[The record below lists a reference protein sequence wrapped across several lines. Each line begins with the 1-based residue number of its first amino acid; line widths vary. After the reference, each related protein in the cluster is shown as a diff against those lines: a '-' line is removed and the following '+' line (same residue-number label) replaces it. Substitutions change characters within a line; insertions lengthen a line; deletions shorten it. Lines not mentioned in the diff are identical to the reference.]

1 MHTEQ
6 ITQVTHE
13 TLKAALDTNGEILR
27 RIETRLDHHIEKVE
41 GAFPLD
47 ERKLPDYAA
56 HKAHHVAIAESDK
69 AMGEYK
75 KAITMR
81 LLQGAV
87 GLLITILGFGLG
99 PYFSKIL
106 GGLYGG

>member
-1 MHTEQ
+1 MAE
-6 ITQVTHE
+6 ITHQ
-13 TLKAALDTNGEILR
+13 TLHDLIKESISA
-27 RIETRLDHHIEKVE
+27 TRELTAEFRSHKQLVE
-41 GAFPLD
+41 GAFPVD
-47 ERKLPDYAA
+47 ERGLPDYGQ
-56 HKAHHVAIAESDK
+56 HKTHHQAIAESDR

-75 KAITMR
+75 RAITMR

-106 GGLYGG
+106 GGVYGG

>member
-1 MHTEQ
+1 MATRE
-6 ITQVTHE
+6 ITHE

-47 ERKLPDYAA
+47 DRGLPDYGR
-56 HKAHHVAIAESDK
+56 HKAHHQAITESDK

-75 KAITMR
+75 RAITMR

-87 GLLITILGFGLG
+87 GLLVTILGFGLG
-99 PYFSKIL
+99 PYLSKVL
-106 GGLYGG
+106 GG

>member
-1 MHTEQ
+1 MAFE
-6 ITQVTHE
+6 ITHE
-13 TLKAALDTNGEILR
+13 TLKAALDANGEVLR
-27 RIETRLDHHIEKVE
+27 RLESKLDHHVEKVE

-47 ERKLPDYAA
+47 ERGLPDYGA
-56 HKAHHVAIAESDK
+56 HKAHHLAIAVSDK

-75 KAITMR
+75 RAITLR

>member
-1 MHTEQ
+1 MAIEQ
-6 ITQVTHE
+6 ITHE
-13 TLKAALDTNGEILR
+13 TLKSAVDAVGDVVR

-41 GAFPLD
+41 GGFPLD
-47 ERKLPDYAA
+47 ERGLPDYGR
-56 HKAHHVAIAESDK
+56 HKAHHQAIAESDK

-75 KAITMR
+75 RAITMR

>member
-1 MHTEQ
+1 MAAEQ
-6 ITQVTHE
+6 ITHE
-13 TLKAALDTNGEILR
+13 TLQAQLASNGEILR
-27 RIETRLDHHIEKVE
+27 RLETKLDHHVEKVE

-47 ERKLPDYAA
+47 ERGLPDYGV
-56 HKAHHVAIAESDK
+56 HKAHHQAITESDK

-75 KAITMR
+75 RAITTR

>member
-1 MHTEQ
+1 MATE
-6 ITQVTHE
+6 ITHE
-13 TLKAALDTNGEILR
+13 TLKGALDANGEVLR
-27 RIETRLDHHIEKVE
+27 RIETRLEHHIEKVE
-41 GAFPLD
+41 GAFLLD
-47 ERKLPDYAA
+47 ERGLPDYGT

-75 KAITMR
+75 RAITLR

>member
-1 MHTEQ
+1 MATPE
-6 ITQVTHE
+6 VTHE
-13 TLKAALDTNGEILR
+13 MINRKLVENGEILQKLLL
-27 RIETRLDHHIEKVE
+27 EWSHHKEKVE

-47 ERKLPDYAA
+47 DRGLPDYGT
-56 HKAHHVAIAESDK
+56 HKSHHVAIAESDK
-69 AMGEYK
+69 AMGEYR

>member
-1 MHTEQ
+1 MPTDL
-6 ITQVTHE
+6 ITHE
-13 TLKAALDTNGEILR
+13 TLHAQLSENGALLQ
-27 RIETRLDHHIEKVE
+27 RIHQELAHHKQLIE

-47 ERKLPDYAA
+47 DRGLPDYGT
-56 HKAHHVAIAESDK
+56 HKAHHKAIADSDK

-75 KAITMR
+75 RAITAR

-87 GLLITILGFGLG
+87 GLIITILGFGLG

>member
-13 TLKAALDTNGEILR
+13 TLNSK
-27 RIETRLDHHIEKVE
+27 LDHNGALLQRIHQELAHHKQLIE
-41 GAFPLD
+41 GAFPAD
-47 ERKLPDYAA
+47 ERGLPDYGR
-56 HKAHHVAIAESDK
+56 HKAQHLAITKSDES
-69 AMGEYK
+69 MGEYK
-75 KAITMR
+75 RAITMR

-87 GLLITILGFGLG
+87 GLIITILGFGLG

-106 GGLYGG
+106 GG

>member
-1 MHTEQ
+1 MHTE
-6 ITQVTHE
+6 IVTHE
-13 TLKAALDTNGEILR
+13 TLAQQLSVNGALLQ
-27 RIETRLDHHIEKVE
+27 RIHQELLHHKQMIE

-47 ERKLPDYAA
+47 DRGLPDYGK
-56 HKAHHVAIAESDK
+56 HKAHHLSIAESDK

-75 KAITMR
+75 RAITAR

-87 GLLITILGFGLG
+87 GLIITILGFGLG
-99 PYFSKIL
+99 PYFTKIL

>member
-1 MHTEQ
+1 MPTDL
-6 ITQVTHE
+6 ITHE
-13 TLKAALDTNGEILR
+13 TLQAQLTSNGEILR
-27 RIETRLDHHIEKVE
+27 RIETRLDHHVEKVE

-47 ERKLPDYAA
+47 ERGLPDYGA
-56 HKAHHVAIAESDK
+56 HKSHHIAIAESDK

-106 GGLYGG
+106 GG

>member
-1 MHTEQ
+1 MATPE
-6 ITQVTHE
+6 ITHE
-13 TLKAALDTNGEILR
+13 TLKAALDAVGEVVR

-47 ERKLPDYAA
+47 DRKLPDYAA
-56 HKAHHVAIAESDK
+56 HKAHHTAIAESEK

-75 KAITMR
+75 RAITLR

-99 PYFSKIL
+99 PYLSKLL
-106 GGLYGG
+106 GN

>member
-1 MHTEQ
+1 MVTPE
-6 ITQVTHE
+6 ITHA
-13 TLKAALDTNGEILR
+13 TLKAALDSVAEVVR
-27 RIETRLDHHIEKVE
+27 RIETRLEHHIEKVE

-47 ERKLPDYAA
+47 ERGLPDYGQ
-56 HKAHHVAIAESDK
+56 HKVDHTDIKESRQ

-75 KAITMR
+75 RAITLR

-99 PYFSKIL
+99 PYFTKLL
-106 GGLYGG
+106 GG

>member
-1 MHTEQ
+1 MAMPD
-6 ITQVTHE
+6 ITHATLDAKLEANGAMLNRLLQELTHHKQ
-13 TLKAALDTNGEILR
+13 LI
-27 RIETRLDHHIEKVE
+27 E

-47 ERKLPDYAA
+47 ERGLPDYGA
-56 HKAHHVAIAESDK
+56 HKSHHIAIAESDK

-87 GLLITILGFGLG
+87 GLLITILGLGLG

>member
-1 MHTEQ
+1 MAAE
-6 ITQVTHE
+6 ITHE
-13 TLKAALDTNGEILR
+13 TLKAALDANGEVLR
-27 RIETRLDHHIEKVE
+27 RIETRLDHHIEKIE

-56 HKAHHVAIAESDK
+56 HKAHHQAIEESNK

-75 KAITMR
+75 RAITMR

-87 GLLITILGFGLG
+87 GLLITILGLGLG

-106 GGLYGG
+106 GA

>member
-1 MHTEQ
+1 MATEQ
-6 ITQVTHE
+6 ITHE
-13 TLKAALDTNGEILR
+13 TLQAQLTSNGEILR
-27 RIETRLDHHIEKVE
+27 RIETRLDHHVEKVE

-47 ERKLPDYAA
+47 ERGLPDYGV
-56 HKAHHVAIAESDK
+56 HKSHHVAIAESDK

-75 KAITMR
+75 RAITTR
-81 LLQGAV
+81 LLQGVV